1 MLINRIILWGKQNPK
16 AFFRIDGIGA
26 IISAVLLG
34 LVLVEFEVLL
44 GIPKNT
50 LYFLALLPCLFAL
63 YDFYCYVRIDKKTKL
78 FLKGIALMNVLY
90 CFLSIGLAFYH
101 RNSVTHWGWV
111 YIIVESIIVVS
122 LAIVEFKI
130 AKNEY

>member
-1 MLINRIILWGKQNPK
+1 MKQIITWGKQNPK

-26 IISAVLLG
+26 IISAILLG
-34 LVLVEFEVLL
+34 LVLVEFEALL

-63 YDFYCYVRIDKKTKL
+63 YDFYCYVRIDKKIDF

-90 CFLSIGLAFYH
+90 CFLSIGLTFYH
-101 RNSVTHWGWV
+101 YSSVTHWGWI
-111 YIIVESIIVVS
+111 YIITESIIVVS
-122 LAIVEFKI
+122 IAIVEFKI
-130 AKNEY
+130 AENEY

>member
-1 MLINRIILWGKQNPK
+1 MKQILTWGKQNPK
-16 AFFRIDGIGA
+16 ELFKIDGIGA

-101 RNSVTHWGWV
+101 YSSVTHWGWT

-130 AKNEY
+130 AKNEC